1 MSAHCPACDA
11 AHGTLDI
18 LCPSAHILVASL
30 LLFSAEALGPA
41 IALRLSRCLPICYS
55 RKVKRQELMKQNRY
69 CIWDNT
75 PSPSVSPER
84 GPSSDEE

>member
-1 MSAHCPACDA
+1 M
-11 AHGTLDI
+11 
-18 LCPSAHILVASL
+18 
-30 LLFSAEALGPA
+30 PA